1 MIKVSKSTLF
11 ASLPPEPTTGPQP
24 AMAKVVVL
32 DDDPTG
38 TQTVHGIPVLTE
50 WSVASLEAA
59 LRDPTPCF
67 YVLTNSRALP
77 VAGAC
82 ELNREIGRNL
92 TAAGTRSGRAFT
104 VVSRSDSTLRGHFPA
119 ETDALASALGGG
131 FDGTLIIPAFFAGG
145 RFTIGDIH
153 YVAEGDTLTPA
164 GETEFARDAS
174 FGYKASDLKEWVAEK
189 TAGRVPAATVLS
201 ISIEDLRRHG
211 AAAVAAKLATLP
223 RGGVGIINVAA
234 PGDLAVL
241 TQALAVTE
249 RAGRRFLFR
258 TAGDFVAA
266 YAGIAPRPLLTPAEL
281 RAADP
286 ATGGLVV
293 AGSYIGKSSAQL
305 AALFEGCPGLA
316 RVEVAVEPLLQPEQR
331 PAEIRRCRTEL
342 ESQLA
347 AGTSAA
353 LYTSRRLITGAD
365 ASASLAIGERVSS
378 ALVEMVRGL
387 TVRPRWFVAKGG
399 ITSSDLATQ
408 ALGIRRALV
417 LGQAVP
423 GVPVWQAGP
432 ESKWPGLAYIVFPG
446 NVGGPDAIR
455 QLVASLTA

>member
-1 MIKVSKSTLF
+1 MTKKSLS
-11 ASLPPEPTTGPQP
+11 ALLAALPPEPRVVPQP
-24 AMAKVVVL
+24 AAVKVIVL

-50 WSVASLEAA
+50 WSVPSLEAG
-59 LRDPTPCF
+59 LRDPAPCF

-77 VAGAC
+77 VAAAC

-92 TAAGTRSGRAFT
+92 TAAAARTGLAFT
-104 VVSRSDSTLRGHFPA
+104 VVSRSDSTLLGHFPA

-145 RFTIGDIH
+145 RYTIGDIH
-153 YVAEGDTLTPA
+153 YVADGDTLTPA

-174 FGYKASDLKEWVAEK
+174 FGYRASDLKQWVEEK
-189 TAGRVPAATVLS
+189 TAGRIPAATVVS
-201 ISIEDLRRHG
+201 ISLEDLRARG
-211 AAAVAAKLATLP
+211 AGAVAAKLTTLP
-223 RGGVGIINVAA
+223 RDGVAIINIAA
-234 PGDLAVL
+234 RGDLAVL
-241 TQALAVTE
+241 TEALALTE
-249 RAGRRFLFR
+249 RTGKRFLFR

-266 YAGIAPRPLLTPAEL
+266 YAGIAPRPLLSNAEL
-281 RAADP
+281 RAADS
-286 ATGGLVV
+286 ATGGLIV

-305 AALFEGCPGLA
+305 EALFQGCPGVTRL
-316 RVEVAVEPLLQPEQR
+316 EIAVEQLLLPER
-331 PAEIRRCRTEL
+331 RAAEMSRCRAEL
-342 ESQLA
+342 ESRLA
-347 AGTSAA
+347 AGTSAV

-365 ASASLAIGERVSS
+365 AQASLAIGEKISS
-378 ALVEMVRGL
+378 ALVEIVRSL

-399 ITSSDLATQ
+399 ITSSDLATE

-417 LGQAVP
+417 LGQALP

-432 ESKWPGLAYIVFPG
+432 ESKWPGLAYVVFPG

-455 QLVASLTA
+455 QLVAGLIG